1 MTFRPSNIPKFAT
14 NLLAISCS
22 FALGCSAGGQ
32 ETAVAK
38 APKPTAKEVLR
49 LVRYSQAAQEQ
60 DFVGQIRPRRI
71 GLKAI
76 PLKLTMSAKEVR
88 FVFFEGNR
96 KAAKPDQIVI
106 LKLLDNRYELNEI
119 AKGKSGKLAPERYAE
134 RIRGTDISF
143 EDLAMRFLYWPN
155 PKHVASERAKGGD
168 AWRIRCVNP
177 VGEGAYT
184 TVDVWVSKESGAMV
198 KMHGYDALGKLVKSY
213 EVDKVNRYKGAWIL
227 EQMVVRTHPTKKGEK
242 LTSSYLEIEPPK

>member
-1 MTFRPSNIPKFAT
+1 MISRLSKTPNGAT
-14 NLLAISCS
+14 ALLVISCS
-22 FALGCSAGGQ
+22 LALGCGAAGKDV
-32 ETAVAK
+32 AVNEA
-38 APKPTAKEVLR
+38 AEPTAKEVLQ

-119 AKGKSGKLAPERYAE
+119 AKGKSGKLDPARYAE

-143 EDLAMRFLYWPN
+143 EDLAMRFLYWPE
-155 PKHVASERAKGGD
+155 PKHIGVERAKGGD

-184 TVDVWVSKESGAMV
+184 TVDVWVSKASGAMV
-198 KMHGYDALGKLVKSY
+198 KMHGYSALGKLVKSY